1 MLGHMGTD
9 FTPFEPGTT
18 VLDRYRV
25 VRKLGKGGMGSVY
38 LCDDLRLAVP
48 VALKFMDGA
57 LLADAR
63 FVDQL
68 LTETR
73 LARRVTH
80 PNVCRVHDVGEVGGV
95 PFLSMEYID
104 GEDLKSLLRRIGRM
118 PADKA
123 LQIARQLCLGLFAA
137 HEHGVLH
144 RDLKPQNIMVD
155 GDGDVRI
162 TDFGIAIERDRSVDG
177 TTVLG
182 TPAYLAPEVLGGAAP
197 SVKSDLYSLGLVLH
211 EVFTGRRVF
220 EGTSMTE
227 LVDARSRAPR
237 PPSDYVRDLDRD
249 VERAILACLEPD
261 PVRRP
266 ESAMDVLA
274 ALPGH
279 DPLALALAAGD
290 TPSPAMI
297 AAAGARGAIP
307 PRVAAAFVLALVV
320 GVCGIV
326 WIAPG
331 VRLVD
336 RFVAPL
342 PEDVLVDR
350 SRELMRALGADVDAL
365 VDGDEASGF
374 TADVEQT
381 RPERV
386 LEFFHRRA
394 DAGRVLEP
402 SDVKAR
408 ASFSDP
414 PLETT
419 GGIATR
425 LDVHGHLREWIVAAH
440 VAPLLRETTD
450 ADATLWRAAALDRAA
465 FAPAT
470 DRSPPPVFADT
481 VRAFTGDD
489 AGESWHVT
497 IATLGG
503 RPVWFRARPALEPS
517 PSPPE
522 HAPWKGV
529 AQLALIGLA
538 LAISLHDAPQARRHR
553 RSTARRRRGVR
564 GGGGVHAVPRRP
576 WRRLRGHRSP
586 RRARHDARSRRR
598 RVARAAVLRDRDVR
612 ASDVAAHRR
621 RLDAHADGA
630 FRGPRRRP
638 RSVGRCGSGSP
649 RRVRAVR
656 RHDDRA
662 RAFVDDRGAVVRATR
677 RRGSAVRRRSLDR
690 CLARAVRR
698 PRARGVQVVL
708 HAGAAAR
715 RPAAHVARRG
725 RRRRG
730 VVDRVD
736 AAVARARAFVVAR
749 GRGAVPH
756 HDRTA
761 CVRARAL
768 RIARHGGVVRRD
780 GNLVVVPARDRSRP
794 LERERPGVRAGPAR
808 GHGRVRLPH
817 RDTRRGALAR
827 VIHGLMSHRVSH
839 ADRASSSAGLSTSRT
854 RAASTSRPASIESVG

>member
-1 MLGHMGTD
+1 MGTD
-9 FTPFEPGTT
+9 STPFEPGTT

-80 PNVCRVHDVGEVGGV
+80 PNVCRVHDVGEVDGV

-104 GEDLKSLLRRIGRM
+104 GEDLKSLLRRIGRL

-155 GDGDVRI
+155 ADGDVRI

-177 TTVLG
+177 ATVLG

-307 PRVAAAFVLALVV
+307 PRLAAAFVLALVL
-320 GVCGIV
+320 GACGIV
-326 WIAPG
+326 WITPG

-350 SRELMRALGADVDAL
+350 SRELMRALGADIDAL
-365 VDGDEASGF
+365 ADGDEASGF
-374 TADVEQT
+374 SADVEQT

-425 LDVHGHLREWIVAAH
+425 FDVHGHLREWIVAAH
-440 VAPLLRETTD
+440 VAPQLRETTD
-450 ADATLWRAAALDRAA
+450 VDATLWRAAALDRAA

-470 DRSPPPVFADT
+470 DVPTPPVYADS

-503 RPVWFRARPALEPS
+503 RPVWFRARPALERS

-538 LAISLHDAPQARRHR
+538 LAISLHTMRRKRGDIGGALRVGAAAFAAVVAFTLFLGDHGGGFSGIARL
-553 RSTARRRRGVR
+553 AVR
-564 GGGGVHAVPRRP
+564 GMTHGVAVGALLALQYFAIETFVRRTWPHTVVGWTRMLTGRIADPVVGRDLLAGLAAGALAAFALCVATSIARDHSPSSVAPLFVRPGAEEALSGVGHSIGVVLELCVDLAREAFKLFFTLVLLRVVLRRTWLVALVGVVVWTIVWMPPLPAIELLP
-576 WRRLRGHRSP
+576 WLVVATLFLATIGLHVLVLVRYGLLATVASFVAMGVLLSFPLAIDPGHWSASVQAFAPVLLAATAVFGFRT
-586 RRARHDARSRRR
+586 ATHGVARSR
-598 RVARAAVLRDRDVR
+598 A
-612 ASDVAAHRR
+612 
-621 RLDAHADGA
+621 
-630 FRGPRRRP
+630 
-638 RSVGRCGSGSP
+638 
-649 RRVRAVR
+649 
-656 RHDDRA
+656 
-662 RAFVDDRGAVVRATR
+662 
-677 RRGSAVRRRSLDR
+677 
-690 CLARAVRR
+690 
-698 PRARGVQVVL
+698 
-708 HAGAAAR
+708 
-715 RPAAHVARRG
+715 
-725 RRRRG
+725 
-730 VVDRVD
+730 
-736 AAVARARAFVVAR
+736 
-749 GRGAVPH
+749 
-756 HDRTA
+756 
-761 CVRARAL
+761 
-768 RIARHGGVVRRD
+768 
-780 GNLVVVPARDRSRP
+780 
-794 LERERPGVRAGPAR
+794 
-808 GHGRVRLPH
+808 
-817 RDTRRGALAR
+817 
-827 VIHGLMSHRVSH
+827 
-839 ADRASSSAGLSTSRT
+839 
-854 RAASTSRPASIESVG
+854 